1 MDILN
6 LCRVMS
12 CRFERTGMGC
22 EILGWTGR
30 DWEMLGGSGKLDALG
45 MTRRPR
51 GGWEILGDD
60 GMDLGPDA
68 LGGSRGDADG
78 RDYWGR
84 KTVNHGAFIPKGIT
98 SVNHGAPCSAV
109 HGLLPP
115 ALGMGLGY
123 GARVLTH
130 TRRAREIAFQRNI
143 GIDYGKD

>member
-12 CRFERTGMGC
+12 CRFERTGMGW

-30 DWEMLGGSGKLDALG
+30 DWEMLGGSGRIDALG

-51 GGWEILGDD
+51 GGWEILGGD
-60 GMDLGPDA
+60 GMDWDR
-68 LGGSRGDADG
+68 LGGLGRTGRSGGDNG
-78 RDYWGR
+78 GR
-84 KTVNHGAFIPKGIT
+84 KTVNHEAFIPKGIT